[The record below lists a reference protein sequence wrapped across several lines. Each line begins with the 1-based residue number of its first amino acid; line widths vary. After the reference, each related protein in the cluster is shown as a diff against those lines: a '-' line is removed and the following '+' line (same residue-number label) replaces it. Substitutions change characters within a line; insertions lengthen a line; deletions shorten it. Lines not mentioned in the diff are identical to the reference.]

1 MNKLSLIKPAAFAV
15 TLALLTT
22 GCNDRSRS
30 TEGPDFNSGNDGGNG
45 NNEFDET
52 VLIANLT
59 NNVITPE
66 YQNFNAMAS
75 DLHDKVNNYCN
86 AEIAFNSGSGSQE
99 QRDEA
104 YNDAQN
110 AWRNTQFD
118 WQMVEVMQLGPLVD
132 NQNLLR
138 DKIYSWPLTSN
149 CAVDQD
155 TAYFNQGEINGEP
168 YNIENRVV
176 TRRGLDALEY
186 LLFNP
191 DLNHSCSASTAP
203 QDWDALTDAERR
215 EWRCQFAVEVA
226 NDVVNSSQELLDA
239 WSGENGYAQSLLNA
253 QNQPGSDFN
262 TLHEAVN
269 RISDALFYIDSMTKD
284 AKLGVPLGIF
294 SNSCGMNTCPE
305 DLESQFALNSLNNI
319 RSNLLSL
326 KSLYTGDTDSQNNGV
341 GFDDYLIAVGADTLA
356 ADMLTSINNAL
367 DDLDSYENSLNE
379 ALLNSPGK
387 VEQTHENVRQVT
399 DKLKSDFIHQLSLEL
414 PASSAGDN
422 D

>member
-1 MNKLSLIKPAAFAV
+1 MKKLSLIKPAALAV
-15 TLALLTT
+15 TLTLLTA

-30 TEGPDFNSGNDGGNG
+30 TAGPDFNSGNDSGGGNSG
-45 NNEFDET
+45 FDESA
-52 VLIANLT
+52 LIANLT

-66 YQNFNAMAS
+66 YENFNSRAN
-75 DLHDKVNNYCN
+75 DLHSKVNLYCN
-86 AEIAFNSGSGSQE
+86 AEIAFNSGSGSQQ
-99 QRDEA
+99 QRDETL
-104 YNDAQN
+104 NQAQG
-110 AWRNTQFD
+110 AWLNTQFD
-118 WQMVEVMQLGPLVD
+118 WQMIEVMQLGPLVEND
-132 NQNLLR
+132 NLLR
-138 DKIYSWPLTSN
+138 DKIYSWPLTSH

-155 TAYFNQGEINGEP
+155 TAYFNRGEINGQP
-168 YNIENRVV
+168 YHIENRVV

-186 LLFNP
+186 LLFNT

-203 QDWDALTDAERR
+203 QDWDTLTDAEKR

-239 WSGENGYAQSLLNA
+239 WNGDNGYAQSLLNA
-253 QNQPGSDFN
+253 QNQPGSDFA

-284 AKLGVPLGIF
+284 AKLGVPLGMF
-294 SNSCGMNTCPE
+294 SNRCGMNVCPE
-305 DLESQFALNSLNNI
+305 DLESQFAFNSLDNI

-326 KSLYTGDTDSQNNGV
+326 KSLFTGDTDSQSDGV
-341 GFDDYLIAVGADTLA
+341 GFDDYLIAVGAETLA
-356 ADMLTSINNAL
+356 TDMLTSIDNAL
-367 DDLDSYENSLNE
+367 NDLDTYENSLNE
-379 ALLNSPGK
+379 TLVNSPGK